1 MIVKFN
7 VYCLAAAATA
17 ASVATAIGL
26 HNQKP
31 QLQQL
36 QQQQPPQL
44 QQQQPLQQSQQQQT
58 KDEKHVDS
66 KSYLDSDIT
75 SIFSNRTFAGEKT
88 IIIFF
93 IEPVH

>member
-17 ASVATAIGL
+17 ASVATVIGL

-31 QLQQL
+31 QL

-75 SIFSNRTFAGEKT
+75 SIFSNRTFTGEKT
-88 IIIFF
+88 VIIFF